1 MIDEPSQDIDYIDVY
16 DDDAPYDIY
25 DIDDFDDDV
34 SDEYHIHDCTDP
46 ILKKYDNT
54 IHCFNCK
61 KNKFLKGYDMDTKK
75 LFEEEDKL
83 IEQLYKHMMDL
94 LKECF
99 EKQSYLYISFDK
111 IDIISEIMKFIL
123 MYQMK
128 TKKWELH
135 LIHLKYLLH
144 KILEM
149 LEMDLENTIH
159 LSDELKKTF
168 DTRFNTLAMMS
179 APSTHYLTL
188 ECINM
193 D

>member
-1 MIDEPSQDIDYIDVY
+1 MID
-16 DDDAPYDIY
+16 DATYDIY
-25 DIDDFDDDV
+25 DIDDYDDDV
-34 SDEYHIHDCTDP
+34 LDENKIHRCPDP

-61 KNKFLKGYDMDTKK
+61 KNRFLKGYDLNTKK
-75 LFEEEDKL
+75 LFESEDKL

-94 LKECF
+94 LFECF
-99 EKQSYLYISFDK
+99 DKQSYLLISFDK
-111 IDIISEIMKFIL
+111 IDIISKIIKIIL
-123 MYQMK
+123 MFQMK
-128 TKKWELH
+128 TKKWELY

-149 LEMDLENTIH
+149 LELDLDNTINF
-159 LSDELKKTF
+159 SDKLKKTF
-168 DTRFNTLAMMS
+168 DIRFNKLAKMS
-179 APSTHYLTL
+179 SYSIHDLTL